1 MFVPFW
7 QSCGHALHEMS
18 SADSL
23 FRSIEE
29 NMARFFSVCQAE
41 QLARLTTHGQPA
53 VDPSC
58 ATSCGDYNC
67 CATMR
72 AECTCDK
79 ARHESQMHRRSS
91 LGDKHLSCRT
101 LCRVLSVLSIAM

>member
-29 NMARFFSVCQAE
+29 NMARFYSVCQAE

-58 ATSCGDYNC
+58 STSCGDYNC

-79 ARHESQMHRRSS
+79 LPEH
-91 LGDKHLSCRT
+91 DY
-101 LCRVLSVLSIAM
+101 CRVNGACRDKLPTPVNDHASDGH